1 MSIERFS
8 ITSFKKQLSEIG
20 SEVEKIEFISSEVAK
35 CIDAIQDVKY
45 EASNF
50 ETTEIK
56 LTVKTTR
63 QETPLIEVL
72 NTDRRI
78 RRSISRKYIKLCAKK
93 IINELTNYMI
103 RIEAHQSHYKTKY
116 ELTRWNESNGSENNA
131 ANSKAIERIVW
142 KFSIDKL
149 LELFDCLFS
158 NEIIPKYT
166 KEEILVHFKDEKQNP
181 FFSDLCTY
189 KKFSWLDSD
198 NRFAVFANELAE
210 RGAIDDEARY
220 QTFAGHFVNKKGNS
234 FTDLPQK
241 RNYTENFTKTGDLI
255 RQILD
260 SMKLK

>member
-8 ITSFKKQLSEIG
+8 IISFKKHLSEIG
-20 SEVEKIEFISSEVAK
+20 TEIEKIEFISSEVTK

-78 RRSISRKYIKLCAKK
+78 RRCIARKFIKLSAKR
-93 IINELTNYMI
+93 IINELTNYLM
-103 RIEAHQSHYKTKY
+103 RIEALLTHYKTKY
-116 ELTRWNESNGSENNA
+116 ELTMRNEIPGSEKNA
-131 ANSKAIERIVW
+131 AISKTIERIVW
-142 KFSIDKL
+142 KYSIEKL
-149 LELFDCLFS
+149 LELFDCLYR

-181 FFSDLCTY
+181 FYSDLCFY

-210 RGAIDDEARY
+210 R
-220 QTFAGHFVNKKGNS
+220 
-234 FTDLPQK
+234 
-241 RNYTENFTKTGDLI
+241 
-255 RQILD
+255 
-260 SMKLK
+260 